1 MKSININLTIAAV
14 ISVYNGEK
22 FIGRCLSSILNQ
34 SRAFDEIIVYDDA
47 STDGTVSVI
56 KEFMDKKDGDK
67 IQLLQSNRNRGPGG
81 GKNHARKAV
90 TGDYFTFIDA
100 DDYVGETY
108 LEAFL
113 GELKRLKYDPDI
125 IFGGF
130 KKVNEKGE
138 ILYTRTFESKE
149 EALIGSVQNW
159 GNLYKR
165 SFFKTNDINIPEGKV
180 LDDVLTRGVII
191 GCAPSVAVSR
201 NSCEYYYME
210 NKDSVSHT
218 YMNSFI
224 PGIIDME
231 MEYLE
236 KNRSK
241 ILSERNALYEYWAYK
256 TMCWHLLKSG
266 AGVGRKAMKTEAA
279 RAFELLEKYFPAYKK
294 NDYIT
299 KKAPSGERVPV
310 RIAIKVMYI
319 LEKWNLYKIFLQI
332 YSTINLEAIWP
343 KL

>member
-1 MKSININLTIAAV
+1 MKNISTNTTVSAV

-22 FIGRCLSSILNQ
+22 FIGRCLDSILNQ
-34 SRAFDEIIVYDDA
+34 SRAFDEVIVYDDA
-47 STDGTVSVI
+47 SADETVSVV

-67 IQLLQSNRNRGPGG
+67 IQLLQSNINRGPGG
-81 GKNHARKAV
+81 GKNYAKKAV
-90 TGDYFTFIDA
+90 TGDYFAFIDA
-100 DDYVGETY
+100 DDYVSETY
-108 LEAFL
+108 LESFL
-113 GELKRLKYDPDI
+113 EEMKRLPYDPDI
-125 IFGGF
+125 IFSGF
-130 KKVNEKGE
+130 KKVDETGK

-165 SFFKTNDINIPEGKV
+165 SFFETNDIGIPEGKV
-180 LDDVLTRGVII
+180 LEDVLTRGVII
-191 GCAPSVAVSR
+191 GYAPLVAVCKEG
-201 NSCEYYYME
+201 CEYFYVE
-210 NKDSVSHT
+210 NKSSVSHT
-218 YMNSFI
+218 YMKSFL
-224 PGIIDME
+224 PGIIDAE
-231 MEYLE
+231 MDFLGRN
-236 KNRSK
+236 KSK
-241 ILSERNALYEYWAYK
+241 ILPGQSALYEYWAYK
-256 TMCWHLLKSG
+256 TVCWHLLKSG
-266 AGVGRKAMKTEAA
+266 AGVGRNAMKTEAA